1 MAGAFDKLRN
11 LFSRKPAVANP
22 AVMNER
28 MFAAAE
34 HNRLIDWPLSY
45 QRINGDLF
53 LQYVTIVLR
62 CRDLSMN
69 NEAVIGLLR
78 NMQRNVIG
86 TSGFTLQSRA
96 ENVALRPQIE
106 NLWRDYTSR
115 MAGAVTLDEHSS
127 ARDLDIL
134 ILRSLIIEG
143 ECFIRRIYDPKS
155 KYRWRYEVID
165 SLQIDPYYT
174 MEKTSTGGRVW
185 MGVELDA
192 RGREVAYY
200 YRPTIDEAYFS
211 GQRERI
217 PASNMIHLFR
227 KEYPSQIRG
236 IPMLAGAVL
245 NLKQLDDYKNA
256 ELVHAQISACTMG
269 IWEWNGNNGDDIIT
283 DANANDKGE
292 FVREIRPG
300 IFPIAPRGY
309 SAKFL
314 QNTSPNN
321 QFAAFV
327 KNITRSITNSVG
339 LSYNKGSGDYESVN
353 YSSLREAALEDRET
367 YAELQK
373 FLVENWK
380 NVQFLDFIRSAF
392 YSGLVRGTSIESVSG
407 HQFFGR
413 RFSWVDPAKEIA
425 AKEKELALML
435 TDPISELESRGED
448 PDDVIA
454 RFVDWK
460 KRLEN
465 AGMAQFWDAAF
476 GHSPAVA
483 VDVNEPENETQTN
496 GEENLE

>member
-1 MAGAFDKLRN
+1 MGKLNIIRK
-11 LFSRKPAVANP
+11 LFRKKAAHAPALT
-22 AVMNER
+22 ER
-28 MFAAAE
+28 MFSAAE
-34 HNRLIDWPLSY
+34 SNRLIDWTLSY

-86 TSGFTLQSRA
+86 TSGFSLQSRA
-96 ENVALRPQIE
+96 DNVMLRPEIE
-106 NLWRDYTSR
+106 SLWRDYCSR
-115 MAGAVTLDEHSS
+115 MAGAVTMDEHSS

-143 ECFIRRIYDPKS
+143 ECFIHRVYDPRS
-155 KYRWRYEVID
+155 RYGWRYEVID
-165 SLQIDPYYT
+165 SLQIDPYYSV
-174 MEKTSTGGRVW
+174 ERLGNGGRIW
-185 MGVELDA
+185 MGVELDV

-217 PASNMIHLFR
+217 PATNMIHLFR
-227 KEYPSQIRG
+227 REYPAQIRG

-245 NLKQLDDYKNA
+245 NLRQLDDYKNA

-321 QFAAFV
+321 QFSAFV

-367 YAELQK
+367 YGELQR
-373 FLVENWK
+373 FLIENWK
-380 NVQFLDFIRSAF
+380 NVQFLDFIRAAV
-392 YSGLVRGTSIESVSG
+392 YSGLIPAQSVESVSR

-425 AKEKELALML
+425 AKEREIALML

-460 KRLEN
+460 SRLEK
-465 AGMAQFWDAAF
+465 AGMAAFWEAAF
-476 GHSPAVA
+476 GHTPEVSVS
-483 VDVNEPENETQTN
+483 VDDDNQNQTQN
-496 GEENLE
+496 GEDNPE